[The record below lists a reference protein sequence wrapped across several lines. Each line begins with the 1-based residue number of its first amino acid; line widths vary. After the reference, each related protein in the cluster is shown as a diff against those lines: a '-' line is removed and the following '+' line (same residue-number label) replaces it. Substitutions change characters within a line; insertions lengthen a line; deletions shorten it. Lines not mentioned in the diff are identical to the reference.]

1 MPSNTKLKPANL
13 KDPEVAELFSLKD
26 PEQRYEDLREIGH
39 GAFGSVFYALDKDTQ
54 ETVAIKKMNF
64 SGKQSVEKWNDI
76 IREVRFL
83 KSVRHPNI
91 VCYKASFLKEHSCWL
106 VMEYCVGSTADI
118 LKVYKKAFLEV
129 EIAAICEQT
138 LNAIA
143 HLHSLKRIHRD
154 IKAGNILL
162 TESGVVKLA
171 DLGSASLSSPAQTFV
186 GSPYW
191 MAPEVII
198 AQDTGGVYD
207 ERADI
212 WSFGITC
219 IELAELKPPLLDM
232 NAYSA
237 LYHIAQNEPP
247 SLLYNHSDASE
258 SANWSES
265 FRSFVDQCL
274 RKDPAQRL
282 STSACQKHPFVVR
295 ERPPNVISDLIKR
308 MKEAAKEQDHSRY
321 GKLRKL
327 VCLEESN
334 DNERLSE
341 TCSVEASVEEPVNG
355 EECHNRQPSAE
366 SNGIETTHN
375 HLSPTRNRTI
385 ISLNGNDDSLTSSN
399 TNNETGQD
407 QNGEEQRQGA
417 PAFSIVL
424 DQQQVKDE
432 INTLRRSKFSTLRTT
447 KIIAQEVQ
455 DYQAENN
462 LYEQMCGYKRLRQ
475 QHHKEL
481 KQLEDRCNI
490 EAEGLRL
497 KLDREYDQIYQNCQ
511 REMAKVKSQ
520 LQIEL
525 ERKQRES
532 EEEMQKSR
540 KGKQSQ
546 LKNDLKSYVAC
557 QKREYK
563 FNKERCKTDLKEKGL
578 SRTDYESALK
588 NMKCKLNE
596 IKEQTEHKFAAE
608 QNTVVENELRELQ
621 RQQMIRQHSLE
632 NQLTNNELN
641 IRARQIETLHALLI
655 KHHELARD
663 QEKAHFHALEQLK
676 QRHLEVQHELELNS
690 QKDFNRRALEQKT
703 KEHAMQSKQQPRELK
718 AKETII
724 RKQFRQ
730 AVKIQTRQFKAY
742 QSQMLQMAPREEHR
756 ELLNRLKEEQ
766 SRKIASLADQYEATI
781 ETMVTEQTIKLDAQ
795 QEEDLRQLTEKLNRE
810 LSMLTEYQ
818 EKQRVEL
825 SAQIERERVQ
835 LQDRVNLR
843 LAVLKQKMNE
853 EKVHF
858 ERNRERQLSQLHD
871 RQAQALSAF
880 SVDERRKKSSM
891 GSDGGRNDA
900 SSTNL

>member
-1 MPSNTKLKPANL
+1 MPSNAKLKPGNL

-39 GAFGSVFYALDKDTQ
+39 GAFGAVFYALDKDTH

-64 SGKQSVEKWNDI
+64 SGKQSMDKWNDI

-83 KSVRHPNI
+83 KSIRHPNI
-91 VCYKASFLKEHSCWL
+91 VCYKASFLKEQSCWL

-118 LKVYKKAFLEV
+118 LKVYKKPFLEV
-129 EIAAICEQT
+129 EIAAICLQT
-138 LNAIA
+138 LYGVA
-143 HLHSLKRIHRD
+143 HLHGLKRIHRD

-191 MAPEVII
+191 MAPEVIL
-198 AQDTGGVYD
+198 AQDSGIYD

-219 IELAELKPPLLDM
+219 IELAEMRPPLLDM

-237 LYHIAQNEPP
+237 MYHIAQNDPP
-247 SLLYNHSDASE
+247 TLQFNSTEEADA
-258 SANWSES
+258 AVWSES

-282 STSACQKHPFVVR
+282 STSACLKHPFVVG
-295 ERPPNVISDLIKR
+295 ERPQNVIFDLINR
-308 MKEAAKEQDHSRY
+308 MKEAVKEQDQSQY

-341 TCSVEASVEEPVNG
+341 TRSVEANVEDAING
-355 EECHNRQPSAE
+355 DECHKQSRQR
-366 SNGIETTHN
+366 
-375 HLSPTRNRTI
+375 LS
-385 ISLNGNDDSLTSSN
+385 D
-399 TNNETGQD
+399 
-407 QNGEEQRQGA
+407 
-417 PAFSIVL
+417 
-424 DQQQVKDE
+424 QQVKDE

-447 KIIAQEVQ
+447 KIIAKEVQ

-481 KQLEDRCNI
+481 RQLEDRCTF
-490 EAEGLRL
+490 EAEACRL
-497 KLDREYDQIYQNCQ
+497 KLDREYEQVYQNCQ
-511 REMAKVKSQ
+511 REMSKVKSQ
-520 LQIEL
+520 VQIEL
-525 ERKQRES
+525 ERKLRENDD
-532 EEEMQKSR
+532 ELRKSR
-540 KGKQSQ
+540 KSKQSH

-557 QKREYK
+557 QKKEYK

-578 SRTDYESALK
+578 SRVNYESALK
-588 NMKCKLNE
+588 TVKTKLSE
-596 IKEQTEHKFAAE
+596 IKERTEHKYMAE
-608 QNTVVENELRELQ
+608 QNLMLEKDLKELQ
-621 RQQMIRQHSLE
+621 RQQLMRHHSLE

-641 IRARQIETLHALLI
+641 IRARQIETQHALLI
-655 KHHELARD
+655 KHHEVARD
-663 QEKAHFHALEQLK
+663 QELSHFHAIEQLK

-690 QKDFNRRALEQKT
+690 QTDFNKRALEQKT
-703 KEHAMQSKQQPRELK
+703 KEHALQSKQQPRELK
-718 AKETII
+718 GKEAII

-742 QSQMLQMAPREEHR
+742 QAQMLQMAPREEHK

-766 SRKIASLADQYEATI
+766 NRKIASLADQYESTI
-781 ETMVTEQTIKLDAQ
+781 ETMVTEQTIKLDSQ
-795 QEEDLRQLTEKLNRE
+795 QEEDLRQLTEKLDRE

-818 EKQRVEL
+818 DKQKTDL
-825 SAQIERERVQ
+825 NAQVERERVQ
-835 LQDRVNLR
+835 LQDRINLR

-853 EKVHF
+853 EKVQF
-858 ERNRERQLSQLHD
+858 ERTRERQLSQLHARQSHALEPTISEHQQRRTSVEREGPVEQSSSSQFSTPRQSVSSSSAQTVEQSNHSDNTNLD
-871 RQAQALSAF
+871 RN
-880 SVDERRKKSSM
+880 
-891 GSDGGRNDA
+891 GSLKLHNAKRN

>member
-1 MPSNTKLKPANL
+1 MPSNAKLKPGNL

-39 GAFGSVFYALDKDTQ
+39 GAFGAVFYALDKDTH
-54 ETVAIKKMNF
+54 ETVAIKVGKSGDAHFEGELVQKMNF
-64 SGKQSVEKWNDI
+64 SGKQSLDKWNDI

-83 KSVRHPNI
+83 KSIRHPNI
-91 VCYKASFLKEHSCWL
+91 VCYKASFLKEQSCWL

-118 LKVYKKAFLEV
+118 LKVYKKPFLEV
-129 EIAAICEQT
+129 EIAAICLQT
-138 LNAIA
+138 LYGVA
-143 HLHSLKRIHRD
+143 HLHGLKRIHRD

-191 MAPEVII
+191 MAPEVIL
-198 AQDTGGVYD
+198 AQDSGIYD

-219 IELAELKPPLLDM
+219 IELAEMRPPLLDM

-237 LYHIAQNEPP
+237 MYHIAQNDPP
-247 SLLYNHSDASE
+247 TLQFN
-258 SANWSES
+258 SAEEAVWSES

-282 STSACQKHPFVVR
+282 STSACLKHPFVVG
-295 ERPPNVISDLIKR
+295 ERPQNVIFDLINR
-308 MKEAAKEQDHSRY
+308 MKEAVKEQDQSQY

-341 TCSVEASVEEPVNG
+341 TRSVEANVEDAINGDECHKQSVESEING
-355 EECHNRQPSAE
+355 EA
-366 SNGIETTHN
+366 
-375 HLSPTRNRTI
+375 LSRNKTI
-385 ISLNGNDDSLTSSN
+385 ISLSGNDSLTSSN
-399 TNNETGQD
+399 NETGQE
-407 QNGEEQRQGA
+407 NGHHC
-417 PAFSIVL
+417 PSFSIVL

-447 KIIAQEVQ
+447 KIIAKEVQ

-481 KQLEDRCNI
+481 RQLEDRCTF
-490 EAEGLRL
+490 EAEACRL
-497 KLDREYDQIYQNCQ
+497 KLDREYEQIYQNCQ
-511 REMAKVKSQ
+511 REMSKVKSQ

-525 ERKQRES
+525 ERKLRENDD
-532 EEEMQKSR
+532 ELRKSR
-540 KGKQSQ
+540 KSKQSH

-557 QKREYK
+557 QKKEYK
-563 FNKERCKTDLKEKGL
+563 FNKERCKTEKGL
-578 SRTDYESALK
+578 SRVNYEAALK
-588 NMKCKLNE
+588 TVKTKLSE
-596 IKEQTEHKFAAE
+596 IKERTEHKYMAE
-608 QNTVVENELRELQ
+608 QNLMLEKDLKELQ
-621 RQQMIRQHSLE
+621 RQQLMRHHSLE

-641 IRARQIETLHALLI
+641 IRARQIETLHALWI
-655 KHHELARD
+655 KHHELTRD
-663 QEKAHFHALEQLK
+663 QELSHFHAIEQLK

-690 QKDFNRRALEQKT
+690 QTDFNKRALEQKT
-703 KEHAMQSKQQPRELK
+703 KEHALQSKQQPRELK
-718 AKETII
+718 AKEAII

-742 QSQMLQMAPREEHR
+742 QAQMLQMAPREEHK

-766 SRKIASLADQYEATI
+766 NRKIASLADQYESTI
-781 ETMVTEQTIKLDAQ
+781 ETMVTEQT
-795 QEEDLRQLTEKLNRE
+795 
-810 LSMLTEYQ
+810 
-818 EKQRVEL
+818 V
-825 SAQIERERVQ
+825 
-835 LQDRVNLR
+835 
-843 LAVLKQKMNE
+843 
-853 EKVHF
+853 
-858 ERNRERQLSQLHD
+858 
-871 RQAQALSAF
+871 
-880 SVDERRKKSSM
+880 RK
-891 GSDGGRNDA
+891 N
-900 SSTNL
+900 